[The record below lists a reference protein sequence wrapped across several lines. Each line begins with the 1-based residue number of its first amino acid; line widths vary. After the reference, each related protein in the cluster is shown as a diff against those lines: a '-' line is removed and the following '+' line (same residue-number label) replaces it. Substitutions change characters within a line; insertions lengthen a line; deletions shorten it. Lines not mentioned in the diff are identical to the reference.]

1 MNETSLKMKG
11 EVSSKSDLVRNPKVK
26 RDEEWCFYKRTPDV
40 SFCACHSEA
49 ISATSRITHRQ
60 YYHGDL
66 SVTSLRLASTIAVAC
81 KYYHR
86 AL

>member
-1 MNETSLKMKG
+1 ML
-11 EVSSKSDLVRNPKVK
+11 
-26 RDEEWCFYKRTPDV
+26 
-40 SFCACHSEA
+40 CHSEA

>member
-1 MNETSLKMKG
+1 MEIQLNDYHKKVNAQKMASMAYWRENPLSLEECLEEKHT
-11 EVSSKSDLVRNPKVK
+11 KV
-26 RDEEWCFYKRTPDV
+26 TP
-40 SFCACHSEA
+40 
-49 ISATSRITHRQ
+49 RQ

-66 SVTSLRLASTIAVAC
+66 SVTSLRLVSTIAVAC